1 MSLVERA
8 RLNLLFAALLLI
20 SCAGAEEPVI
30 DRPELRDA
38 IAIRY
43 VVPNVLDVRSQP
55 TEDAEI
61 IASFASGESVSVLE
75 DRNNW
80 SEVRLVGRTG
90 WVRSD
95 EIVDSRDAFVS
106 TPDAVRFRTKPAPV
120 PAPDASGEI
129 VYELSVNKEGVI
141 TSARPLKNTTGSA
154 ALESQ
159 NRQALLKARFF
170 PMIDENGEPME
181 FKYEYRVNY

>member
-1 MSLVERA
+1 MSLA
-8 RLNLLFAALLLI
+8 KSLTLIPLAAALLLI

-43 VVPNVLDVRSQP
+43 VVPNILDVRAQPQP
-55 TEDAEI
+55 TAEVV
-61 IASFASGESVSVLE
+61 ASFTSGETVSVLE
-75 DRNNW
+75 DRDGW
-80 SEVRLVGRTG
+80 SEIRLVGKTG
-90 WVRSD
+90 WVPSD
-95 EIVDSRDAFVS
+95 QIVDSRDSFVS
-106 TPDAVRFRTKPAPV
+106 TPEMARFRIPPTKV
-120 PAPDASGEI
+120 PAPGSKGEI
-129 VYELSVNKEGVI
+129 VFEVSVNKEGTI
-141 TSARPLKNTTGSA
+141 TAARPISNTTGSA

-170 PMIDENGEPME
+170 PMIDENGQPME

>member
-1 MSLVERA
+1 MIA
-8 RLNLLFAALLLI
+8 
-20 SCAGAEEPVI
+20 CAGAEEPVL

-55 TEDAEI
+55 QDDAEI

-75 DRNNW
+75 DRNGW
-80 SEVRLVGRTG
+80 SEVRLINRTG
-90 WVRSD
+90 WVPTSQ
-95 EIVDSRDAFVS
+95 IVDSRDSFVS
-106 TPDAVRFRTKPAPV
+106 TPDAVRWRLSPSKV
-120 PAPDASGEI
+120 PAAANVKGEL
-129 VYELSVNKEGVI
+129 VYELTVNKEGAV
-141 TSARPLKNTTGSA
+141 TAARPVKNTTGSA
-154 ALESQ
+154 ALEAQ
-159 NRQALLKARFF
+159 TRQALLSSTFF

>member
-1 MSLVERA
+1 MAERSFLIPLA
-8 RLNLLFAALLLI
+8 AALLLI

-43 VVPNVLDVRSQP
+43 VVPNVLDVRAQP
-55 TEDAEI
+55 REDAEV
-61 IASFASGESVSVLE
+61 IASFTSGETVSVLE
-75 DRNNW
+75 DAGGW

-90 WVRSD
+90 WVPAD
-95 EIVDSRDAFVS
+95 QIVDSRDSFVS
-106 TPDAVRFRTKPAPV
+106 TPDMVRFRINPVPV
-120 PAPDASGEI
+120 PAPDAKGEI

-141 TSARPLKNTTGSA
+141 TAARPVKNTTGSA

>member
-1 MSLVERA
+1 MSLAERSF
-8 RLNLLFAALLLI
+8 LIPLAAALLI
-20 SCAGAEEPVI
+20 SCAGTEEPVI

-43 VVPNVLDVRSQP
+43 VVPNVLDVRAQP
-55 TEDAEI
+55 QQDAEVV
-61 IASFASGESVSVLE
+61 ASFTSGETVSVLE
-75 DRNNW
+75 DANGW
-80 SEVRLVGRTG
+80 SEIRLIGRTG
-90 WVRSD
+90 WVPSD
-95 EIVDSRDAFVS
+95 QIVDSRDSFVS
-106 TPDAVRFRTKPAPV
+106 TPESVRFRITPV
-120 PAPDASGEI
+120 PVQAPNAKGEI

-141 TSARPLKNTTGSA
+141 TAARPVSNSTGSA

-181 FKYEYRVNY
+181 FKYEYRVSY

>member
-1 MSLVERA
+1 MVKLPLVP
-8 RLNLLFAALLLI
+8 LAAGLLLI

-43 VVPNVLDVRSQP
+43 VVPNVLDVRAQP
-55 TEDAEI
+55 QPDSEVV
-61 IASFASGESVSVLE
+61 ASFTSGETVSVLE
-75 DRNNW
+75 DASGW

-90 WVRSD
+90 WVPSD
-95 EIVDSRDAFVS
+95 QIVDSRDSFVS
-106 TPDAVRFRTKPAPV
+106 TPEMVRFRVTPAKAPAPG
-120 PAPDASGEI
+120 AKGEI

-141 TSARPLKNTTGSA
+141 TAARPITNTTGSA

-159 NRQALLKARFF
+159 NRQALLKASFF
-170 PMIDENGEPME
+170 PMIDENGQPME